1 MIVQSQ
7 WKSSSVGGLF
17 SISCDL
23 EGICDENNF
32 RVTNCFGGGDM
43 QKQESFPAKAYTA
56 SKQNEDWQQVQGEV
70 QGPRM
75 VLGTTQSAGQG
86 EGWTR

>member
-1 MIVQSQ
+1 
-7 WKSSSVGGLF
+7 
-17 SISCDL
+17 
-23 EGICDENNF
+23 
-32 RVTNCFGGGDM
+32 M

>member
-1 MIVQSQ
+1 MLGTAFCSGQDFLIRMRLITWVWGGGGKRMIVQSQ

-32 RVTNCFGGGDM
+32 RVTNCFGG
-43 QKQESFPAKAYTA
+43 
-56 SKQNEDWQQVQGEV
+56 
-70 QGPRM
+70 
-75 VLGTTQSAGQG
+75 
-86 EGWTR
+86 